1 MKKQKNVT
9 CNQEKNQIT
18 EADIEMTMTM
28 ELGEKYTN
36 IIIINVS
43 ILLKDLK
50 RNIMRR
56 EIENIRI
63 KWNF

>member
-1 MKKQKNVT
+1 MKKKNVT
-9 CNQEKNQIT
+9 YNQEKNQTT